1 MKNFA
6 AFNVLPLKK
15 AGNKP
20 AIAGCGVKAQWV
32 LRSQLW
38 RKTSGRSHYP
48 ATANSLRQTNV
59 LSAQPAIAQRYPS
72 DSPAM
77 GESLP
82 AASGMSALAEMGMES
97 VRFSALD
104 SV

>member
-1 MKNFA
+1 MGFTQPA
-6 AFNVLPLKK
+6 MAQDIWAVALS
-15 AGNKP
+15 GNGK
-20 AIAGCGVKAQWV
+20 
-32 LRSQLW
+32 
-38 RKTSGRSHYP
+38 
-48 ATANSLRQTNV
+48 
-59 LSAQPAIAQRYPS
+59 LSAPDKCSLCSAS

-82 AASGMSALAEMGMES
+82 AASGMNALAEMGMES